1 MTKLIAKVLANR
13 LKHVLPNI
21 ISSLQSAFVPGRSI
35 IDNVMV
41 AYEIL
46 HTMKARQKGKEGSMA
61 LKLDMSKAYD
71 RIEWTFLR
79 SIMKKLGFCDR
90 WIQLIMICVESV
102 RYSVV
107 VNGKVGDTFMPT
119 RGLRQGDPLS
129 PYLFILCAEGL
140 RSMLS
145 KAATNGRLKGVA
157 AASGGTRINHLLF
170 ADDCVI
176 FSKASK
182 EEWLAI
188 HDLLLLYEVSLGQK
202 LNREKTAILFS
213 SNTSELV
220 QEEIISEAGEIVCG
234 DYGKYLG
241 LPTMIGRSKYET
253 FRSIKERVWRK
264 IRSWKNSF
272 LSSASREVLI
282 KAVLQSIP
290 TYSMNVFRFT
300 RKLCK
305 VINSM
310 IANFWWSGN
319 KDSRGIHWKGW
330 DKMGENKKNGGMGFR
345 DIDVFNRAM
354 LAKQGWML
362 QTNVESL
369 AARIF
374 KEKYFSK
381 SQFIDA
387 KIGYKPSFIW
397 RSLLHAQDL
406 VKAGM
411 VWRVG
416 NGKSISIWNNK
427 WLPNGSDFKVRSPIN
442 TLPADSKV
450 SSLIFEDLHCWNER
464 LVGDMFS
471 KEEAAQICSIPL
483 SWHGEEDR
491 ILWGFTKD
499 GRFSVRS
506 AYHLGNDMGRSR
518 LGNALKGIL
527 PTRQNL
533 VQRKIIEDATC
544 NICHGDVETVCHV
557 LWSCPAASDVWA
569 ESGSGLQKWICEEKD
584 FFQVWSDMQTR
595 LQQSKLEEVAMI
607 LRGLWTR
614 RNMMIFE
621 GKFKKPSKVLNE
633 ALTSLRNYKSAHAE
647 LNQMKG
653 PMHQTRKDTKWMPP
667 DEGISKIN
675 FDAAIDKTNYRLGL
689 GIAGTNHVGEVLFSF
704 SCSKLFSGSSDMGEA
719 AALWRAMELVMEL
732 DVRNVVF
739 EGDANRVIKGVTDV
753 RGNYARME
761 QMYAN
766 IRSREGN
773 CVAHE
778 LAKRALRME
787 GEWCWIEEG
796 PSETISLIASEMACI
811 SEENS
816 FSIISYLIDAISS
829 AYESQILFSGLI
841 DAISSVY
848 ESQMLLS
855 GLIDA
860 ISSVY

>member
-1 MTKLIAKVLANR
+1 MRELIAKVLANR

-46 HTMKARQKGKEGSMA
+46 HTMKARQKGREGSMA
-61 LKLDMSKAYD
+61 LRLDMSKAYD

-79 SIMKKLGFCDR
+79 SIMKRLGFCDR

-102 RYSVV
+102 RYLVV

-119 RGLRQGDPLS
+119 IGLRQGDPLS
-129 PYLFILCAEGL
+129 SYLFILCAEGL
-140 RSMLS
+140 SSILS
-145 KAATNGRLKGVA
+145 KAAANGRVKGVA
-157 AASGGTRINHLLF
+157 AATGGTQINHLLF

-182 EEWLAI
+182 EVWLAI
-188 HDLLLLYEVSLGQK
+188 HDLLLLYEVSSGQK
-202 LNREKTAILFS
+202 LNREKTTILFS
-213 SNTSELV
+213 PNTSELV
-220 QEEIISEAGEIVCG
+220 QEEIIYEAGEIVCG

-272 LSSASREVLI
+272 LSSAGREVLI

-290 TYSMNVFRFT
+290 TYTMNVFRFP

-305 VINSM
+305 DINSM

-354 LAKQGWML
+354 FAKQ
-362 QTNVESL
+362 
-369 AARIF
+369 
-374 KEKYFSK
+374 
-381 SQFIDA
+381 
-387 KIGYKPSFIW
+387 
-397 RSLLHAQDL
+397 
-406 VKAGM
+406 
-411 VWRVG
+411 
-416 NGKSISIWNNK
+416 
-427 WLPNGSDFKVRSPIN
+427 DFKVRSPIN

-483 SWHGEEDR
+483 SWHGEEDK

-518 LGNALKGIL
+518 LGECSSRQTQQQIWEGVWSLNVPNPTKQFVWKALKGIL

-557 LWSCPAASDVWA
+557 LWSCLAASDVWA

-595 LQQSKLEEVAMI
+595 LQQSKLEE
-607 LRGLWTR
+607 
-614 RNMMIFE
+614 
-621 GKFKKPSKVLNE
+621 
-633 ALTSLRNYKSAHAE
+633 
-647 LNQMKG
+647 MKG
-653 PMHQTRKDTKWMPP
+653 PMHQTRKNTKWMPP
-667 DEGISKIN
+667 DEGISKVN

-689 GIAGTNHVGEVLFSF
+689 GIAGRNHVGEVLFSF
-704 SCSKLFSGSSDMGEA
+704 SSSKLFSGSSDMGEA
-719 AALWRAMELVMEL
+719 AALWRAIELVMEL

-753 RGNYARME
+753 RGNYAWME

-766 IRSREGN
+766 IRSRLSLRHDWSMNFIHREGN

-778 LAKRALRME
+778 LAKRALRVE
-787 GEWCWIEEG
+787 REWCWI
-796 PSETISLIASEMACI
+796 
-811 SEENS
+811 
-816 FSIISYLIDAISS
+816 
-829 AYESQILFSGLI
+829 
-841 DAISSVY
+841 
-848 ESQMLLS
+848 
-855 GLIDA
+855 
-860 ISSVY
+860 